1 VAVLANSLSDVI
13 PQILAMGLKV
23 LREQAIMPRLVNT
36 DLSAEAREK
45 GDTITVPKSVAQ
57 AVRNVVPDQT
67 ATNVNTT
74 PTKATVTLNRW
85 RESVFM
91 MSDKDLGSIANGV
104 IPRQAEE
111 AVKALA
117 NDVDSWILQQLYQK
131 TYHYAGTAGTTPFAG
146 VAPVTTLAAFKS
158 VRTKLVKSLVPMD
171 GNLSVVLDPD
181 AEANAL
187 IMSPFLKADE
197 RGDQGAIIAAN
208 IGRKLG
214 FNWYVDQNVQ
224 SHTAGGIVTAAGTAK
239 HPTVAVA
246 ISATALATAITAAL
260 QSTTNI
266 GELHVGDIFTIE
278 NNTGQQFV
286 VTAAVSTTTI
296 AAATTITIAFQPP
309 LTVRASTTNT
319 ITFLG
324 TRGTA
329 YVNNVMFHRDAFYFA
344 SRPLLATSEA
354 GLGSIFQSAID
365 PISGLALRLEVSRQ
379 NKMNTWA
386 FDILY
391 GGKALRPELAGRIL
405 G

>member
-1 VAVLANSLSDVI
+1 MAVLANVLSDVI

-36 DLSAEAREK
+36 DLSAEARER

-57 AVRNVVPDQT
+57 TVRNVVPDQT

-74 PTKATVTLNRW
+74 PGKATVTLSRW

-131 TYHYAGTAGTTPFAG
+131 AYHYGGTAGTTPFAG
-146 VAPVTTLAAFKS
+146 VAPVTTLAAFKA

-171 GNLSVVLDPD
+171 GNLSCVLDPD

-197 RGDQGAIIAAN
+197 RGDQGAIIAGM

-224 SHTAGGIVTAAGTAK
+224 SHTAGGITTAAGTAVTPLVK
-239 HPTVAVA
+239 TAV
-246 ISATALATAITAAL
+246 SATALATAIVL
-260 QSTTNI
+260 DYSTTNI
-266 GELHVGDIFTIE
+266 GHLAVGDLFTIE
-278 NNTGQQFV
+278 NNTQQFV
-286 VTAAVSTTTI
+286 VTAAVSSTTI
-296 AAATTITIAFQPP
+296 AATSNVTVAFQPP
-309 LTVRASTTNT
+309 LTARASTTNA
-319 ITFLG
+319 ITFIG
-324 TRGTA
+324 TRNTA
-329 YVNNVMFHRDAFYFA
+329 YVNNLMFHRDAFNFA

-379 NKMNTWA
+379 NKMNTWS